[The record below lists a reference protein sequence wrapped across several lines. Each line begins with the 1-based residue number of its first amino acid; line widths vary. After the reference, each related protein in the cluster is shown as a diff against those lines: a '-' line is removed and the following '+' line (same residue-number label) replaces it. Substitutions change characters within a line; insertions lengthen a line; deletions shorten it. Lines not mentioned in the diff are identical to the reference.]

1 MKILLVTGRLAEN
14 QVRAYSGEAD
24 VLVADTDVAAFVT
37 PQMLLQ
43 AAPRGYDLILI
54 PGAVTAD
61 FLEAERSLGTPIRLG
76 PKHAADLEEVL
87 PLLNEGDL
95 TLSRTIPACQLLLG
109 EMRERAFRGIESLEA
124 QAEAVMHIGRIKIGG
139 GSRMKVLAEVVDATR
154 LPPEQLAG
162 RIRYYQEEGADMIDL
177 GLPLDARPEEVRAAL
192 AVAKKATD
200 LPVSIDSVRP
210 DLLLAGLKAGADM
223 LLSLNAANMA
233 QVGPEAADLGV
244 PAAVIPGPGQACME
258 ENVNAAQDLGVKVIA
273 DPVLDPPLQGL
284 AASLHRY
291 MQFCRRHPGVPL
303 FFGAGNVTELLDADT
318 QGVNALLAALGA
330 ELGAAILFTPEYS
343 AKADGSVRELATAS
357 RMMQLAGKRKTPPK
371 DLGLDLLL
379 LKQKR
384 RLPVEPLPQ
393 EVKEAQTGHVYV
405 LDDLGP
411 FRIFL
416 SHGLIVA
423 RNGPVSVCG
432 KNARDLV
439 NTLVDLGLVGRL
451 DHAAY
456 LGRELQKAEMA
467 LRLGRDY
474 VQDEPIWPAE
484 KS

>member
-1 MKILLVTGRLAEN
+1 MKILLVTGRLAED
-14 QVRAYSGEAD
+14 QVRAFAGEAD

-37 PQMLLQ
+37 PQMLFQ
-43 AAPRGYDLILI
+43 AVPHGYDLILI

-61 FLEAERSLGTPIRLG
+61 FREVERSLASPIRLG
-76 PKHAADLEEVL
+76 PKHAADLGEVL
-87 PLLNEGDL
+87 QLIEKGELEP
-95 TLSRTIPACQLLLG
+95 SRTIPACQLLQG
-109 EMRERAFRGIESLEA
+109 EMRDKALRDIESLEA
-124 QAEAVMHIGRIKIGG
+124 QAEAVLHIGRVKIGG
-139 GSRMKVLAEVVDATR
+139 ESRMKVLAEVVDATR

-162 RIRYYQEEGADMIDL
+162 RIRYYQKEGADMIDL

-192 AVAKKATD
+192 AVAKEATR
-200 LPVSIDSVRP
+200 LPVSIDSIRP
-210 DLLLAGLKAGADM
+210 DLLLAGLEAGADM

-233 QVGPEAADLGV
+233 QVGPAAADLGV
-244 PAAVIPGPGQACME
+244 PAAVIPGPGPASLE
-258 ENVNAAQDLGVKVIA
+258 KNVNAALDLGVRVIA

-291 MQFCRRHPGVPL
+291 MQFSRRHPGIPL

-318 QGVNALLAALGA
+318 IGVNALLAAIGA
-330 ELGAAILFTPEYS
+330 EVGASILFTPEYS
-343 AKADGSVRELATAS
+343 AKAAGSVRELATAS
-357 RMMQLAGKRKTPPK
+357 RMMQLSGRRKTPPK

-384 RLPVEPLPQ
+384 RLPEEPLPEQ
-393 EVKEAQTGHVYV
+393 MTEAQPGHVYV

-416 SHGLIVA
+416 SRGLIVA
-423 RNGPVSVCG
+423 RNGPVSICG
-432 KNARDLV
+432 RNARDLV
-439 NTLVDLGLVGRL
+439 NSLVDLGLVGRL

-456 LGRELQKAEMA
+456 LGRELQKAETA

-474 VQDEPIWPAE
+474 VQDEPLWPAD

>member
-14 QVRAYSGEAD
+14 QVRSFAGEAD

-43 AAPRGYDLILI
+43 VAPRGYDLILI

-61 FLEAERSLGTPIRLG
+61 FLEAEKALGSPVRLG
-76 PKHAADLEEVL
+76 PKHAADLGEVL
-87 PLLNEGDL
+87 KLIKKGELEP
-95 TLSRTIPACQLLLG
+95 SRTIPACQLLLE
-109 EMRERAFRGIESLEA
+109 EMRERVLQDIESLEA
-124 QAEAVMHIGRIKIGG
+124 QAKAALHIGQVKIGG
-139 GSRMKVLAEVVDATR
+139 SSRMKVLAEVVDATR
-154 LPPEQLAG
+154 LPPGELAG

-192 AVAKKATD
+192 AVAKEATR

-210 DLLLAGLKAGADM
+210 DLLLAGLEAGADM

-233 QVGPEAADLGV
+233 QVGPAAADLAV
-244 PAAVIPGPGQACME
+244 PAAIIPGPGPASLEQ
-258 ENVNAAQDLGVKVIA
+258 NVNAALELGVKVIV

-284 AASLHRY
+284 AASLQRY
-291 MQFCRRHPGVPL
+291 MEFSRHHPGVPL

-318 QGVNALLAALGA
+318 SGVNALLAAMGA
-330 ELGAAILFTPEYS
+330 EVGAAILFTPEYS
-343 AKADGSVRELATAS
+343 AKAAGSVRELATAS
-357 RMMQLAGKRKTPPK
+357 RMMQLSSRRKTPPK
-371 DLGLDLLL
+371 DLGLDLLH

-384 RLPVEPLPQ
+384 RLPEEPLPQ
-393 EVKEAQTGHVYV
+393 ELKEAQPGHVYV
-405 LDDLGP
+405 LDELGP

-416 SHGLIVA
+416 SRGLIVA
-423 RNGPVSVCG
+423 RNGPVSICG
-432 KNARDLV
+432 RNARDLV
-439 NTLVDLGLVGRL
+439 NSLVDLGLVGRL

-456 LGRELQKAEMA
+456 LGRELQKAETA
-467 LRLGRDY
+467 LHLGRDY
-474 VQDEPIWPAE
+474 VQDEPLWPAE

>member
-1 MKILLVTGRLAEN
+1 MKILLVTGRLAED
-14 QVRAYSGEAD
+14 QVRAFAGEAD

-37 PQMLLQ
+37 PQMLFQ
-43 AAPRGYDLILI
+43 AVPHGYDLILI

-61 FLEAERSLGTPIRLG
+61 FREVERSLASPIRLG
-76 PKHAADLEEVL
+76 PKHAADLGEVL
-87 PLLNEGDL
+87 QLIEKGELEP
-95 TLSRTIPACQLLLG
+95 SRTIPACQLLQG
-109 EMRERAFRGIESLEA
+109 EMRDKALRDIESLEA
-124 QAEAVMHIGRIKIGG
+124 QSEAVLHIGRVKIGG
-139 GSRMKVLAEVVDATR
+139 ESRMKVLAEVVDATR

-162 RIRYYQEEGADMIDL
+162 RIRYYQKEGADMIDL

-192 AVAKKATD
+192 AVAKEATR
-200 LPVSIDSVRP
+200 LPVSIDSIRP
-210 DLLLAGLKAGADM
+210 DLLLAGLEAGADM

-233 QVGPEAADLGV
+233 QVGPAAADLGV
-244 PAAVIPGPGQACME
+244 PAAVIPGPGPASLE
-258 ENVNAAQDLGVKVIA
+258 KNVNAALDLGVRVIA

-291 MQFCRRHPGVPL
+291 MQFSRRHPGIPL

-318 QGVNALLAALGA
+318 HGVNALLAAIGA
-330 ELGAAILFTPEYS
+330 EVGASILFTPEYS
-343 AKADGSVRELATAS
+343 AKAAGSVRELATAS
-357 RMMQLAGKRKTPPK
+357 RMMQLSGRRKTPPK

-384 RLPVEPLPQ
+384 RLPEEPLPEQ
-393 EVKEAQTGHVYV
+393 MTEAQPGHVYV

-416 SHGLIVA
+416 SRGLIVA
-423 RNGPVSVCG
+423 RNGPMSICG
-432 KNARDLV
+432 RNARDLV
-439 NTLVDLGLVGRL
+439 NSLVDLGLVGRL

-456 LGRELQKAEMA
+456 LGRELQKAETA

-474 VQDEPIWPAE
+474 VQDEPLWPAD

>member
-1 MKILLVTGRLAEN
+1 MKILLVTGRLAED
-14 QVRAYSGEAD
+14 QVRAFAGEAD

-37 PQMLLQ
+37 PQMLFQ
-43 AAPRGYDLILI
+43 AVPYGYDLILI

-61 FLEAERSLGTPIRLG
+61 FREVERSLASPIRLG
-76 PKHAADLEEVL
+76 PKHAADLGEVL
-87 PLLNEGDL
+87 QLIEKGELEP
-95 TLSRTIPACQLLLG
+95 SRTIPACQLLLG
-109 EMRERAFRGIESLEA
+109 EMRERALRDIERLEG
-124 QAEAVMHIGRIKIGG
+124 QAEAVLHIGRVKIGG

-192 AVAKKATD
+192 GVAKEATR
-200 LPVSIDSVRP
+200 LPVSIDSIRS
-210 DLLLAGLKAGADM
+210 DLLLAGLEAGADM

-233 QVGPEAADLGV
+233 QVGAAAADLGV
-244 PAAVIPGPGQACME
+244 PAAVIPGPGPASLE
-258 ENVNAAQDLGVKVIA
+258 ENVSAALDLGVRVIA

-284 AASLHRY
+284 AASLEKY
-291 MQFCRRHPGVPL
+291 MQFSRRHPGIPL

-318 QGVNALLAALGA
+318 HGVNALLAAIGA
-330 ELGAAILFTPEYS
+330 EVGASILFTPEYS
-343 AKADGSVRELATAS
+343 AKAAGSVRELATAS
-357 RMMQLAGKRKTPPK
+357 RMMQLSGRRKTAPK

-384 RLPVEPLPQ
+384 RLPEEPLPQ
-393 EVKEAQTGHVYV
+393 EVKEAQPGHVYV

-416 SHGLIVA
+416 SRGLIVA
-423 RNGPVSVCG
+423 RNGPMSICG

-439 NTLVDLGLVGRL
+439 NSLVDLGLVGRL

-456 LGRELQKAEMA
+456 LGRELQKAETA

-474 VQDEPIWPAE
+474 VQDEPLWPAD

>member
-1 MKILLVTGRLAEN
+1 MKILLVTGRLAED
-14 QVRAYSGEAD
+14 QVRAFAGEAD
-24 VLVADTDVAAFVT
+24 VLVADTDVAAFLT
-37 PQMLLQ
+37 PQMLFQ
-43 AAPRGYDLILI
+43 AAPHGYDLILI

-61 FLEAERSLGTPIRLG
+61 FREAERALSSPIRLG
-76 PKHAADLEEVL
+76 PKHAADLGEVL
-87 PLLNEGDL
+87 QLIEKGELEP
-95 TLSRTIPACQLLLG
+95 SRTIPACQLLMG
-109 EMRERAFRGIESLEA
+109 EMRERALRDIEMLEA
-124 QAEAVMHIGRIKIGG
+124 QAEAFLQIGRIKIGG
-139 GSRMKVLAEVVDATR
+139 ASRMKVLAEVVDATR
-154 LPPEQLAG
+154 LPPEQLAR

-192 AVAKKATD
+192 AVAKEATD

-210 DLLLAGLKAGADM
+210 DLLLAGLEAGADM

-233 QVGPEAADLGV
+233 QVGPEAADLAV
-244 PAAVIPGPGQACME
+244 PAAVIPGPGPASLE
-258 ENVNAAQDLGVKVIA
+258 ENVNAALDLGVKVIA

-284 AASLHRY
+284 AGSLQRY
-291 MQFCRRHPGVPL
+291 TQFFRRHPWIPL

-318 QGVNALLAALGA
+318 NGVNALLAAIGA
-330 ELGAAILFTPEYS
+330 EVGAAILFTPEYS
-343 AKADGSVRELATAS
+343 AKAAGSIRELATAS

-384 RLPVEPLPQ
+384 RLPEEALP
-393 EVKEAQTGHVYV
+393 EAMIAARPGHTYV
-405 LDDLGP
+405 QDESGS

-416 SHGLIVA
+416 SGGLIVA
-423 RNGPVSVCG
+423 RNGPVSVFG

-439 NTLVDLGLVGRL
+439 NTLVDLGLVGKL

-456 LGRELQKAEMA
+456 LGRELQKAETA
-467 LRLGRDY
+467 LHLGRDY